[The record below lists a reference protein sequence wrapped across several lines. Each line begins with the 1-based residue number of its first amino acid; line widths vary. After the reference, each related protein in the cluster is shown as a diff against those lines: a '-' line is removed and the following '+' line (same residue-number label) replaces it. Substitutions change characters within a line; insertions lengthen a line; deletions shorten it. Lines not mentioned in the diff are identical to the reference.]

1 MTDPAGSLDPGRGI
15 ITWLLA
21 PLRVLVAIVVVL
33 DELARPIYRPVAAWF
48 ASLRLVRRAEAVI
61 ATLPPYA
68 VLTVLAVPL
77 IGVEPLKL
85 LALIWLSQGRLL
97 AGVILMGVAYAG
109 SFLLVER
116 IYDAGHAQLMKIRW
130 VAIVMGAVTRIR
142 QAVIGWARGTAV
154 WAAAMA
160 VFVRVKA
167 LRLAVVD
174 ALRVLRARLS

>member
-1 MTDPAGSLDPGRGI
+1 MTEPAKSAGRGRVLLP
-15 ITWLLA
+15 WLLA

-48 ASLRLVRRAEAVI
+48 ASLRLVRRAEAVV

-68 VLTVLAVPL
+68 VLAVLAVPL

-85 LALIWLSQGRLL
+85 LALIWLSQGRLV
-97 AGVILMGVAYAG
+97 AGVILMGIAYAG

-130 VAIVMGAVTRIR
+130 VAIAMGAVTRIR
-142 QAVIGWARGTAV
+142 QAVIGWVRGTAA

-160 VFVRVKA
+160 VVARAKAWRLVVVDAFKA
-167 LRLAVVD
+167 LRT
-174 ALRVLRARLS
+174 RLS